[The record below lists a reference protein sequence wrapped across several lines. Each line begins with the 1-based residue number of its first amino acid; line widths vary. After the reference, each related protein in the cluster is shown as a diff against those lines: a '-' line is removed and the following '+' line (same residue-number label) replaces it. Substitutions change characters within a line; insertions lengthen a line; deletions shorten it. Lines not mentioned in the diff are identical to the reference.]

1 MSDFATVDDVITLKR
16 PLTNDEREKVKN
28 LLPIVSAMLRDE
40 AKKRGKDLD
49 EMIQEGY
56 PSIETAKSVCVDIV
70 MREVN
75 ASTTDDAATQISQSA
90 GGYSLTY
97 SPLTPGGGLF
107 IKRTELSRLGLR
119 RQRITSVEL
128 L

>member
-16 PLTNDEREKVKN
+16 PLTNDEREKVQN
-28 LLPIVSAMLRDE
+28 LLPVVSTMLRDE

>member
-49 EMIQEGY
+49 SMIEEGY
-56 PSIETAKSVCVDIV
+56 PSMETAKSVCVD
-70 MREVN
+70 
-75 ASTTDDAATQISQSA
+75 TDDAATQISQSA

-107 IKRTELSRLGLR
+107 IKRAELSRLGLR